1 MTVKFD
7 IGNRGVE
14 NIAVA
19 IKRIYPVVSVE
30 CRYIF
35 FVDTVG
41 GVCKCVCI
49 SLCDLLFD
57 IMKPGWE
64 HRCKNFSD

>member
-1 MTVKFD
+1 MTVEFD

-49 SLCDLLFD
+49 SLSEGLCEFV
-57 IMKPGWE
+57 
-64 HRCKNFSD
+64 

>member
-1 MTVKFD
+1 MTVEFD

-35 FVDTVG
+35 FVSVYRFPRAS
-41 GVCKCVCI
+41 VNSSNI
-49 SLCDLLFD
+49 
-57 IMKPGWE
+57 
-64 HRCKNFSD
+64 FSIL

>member
-1 MTVKFD
+1 MTVEFD

-41 GVCKCVCI
+41 GVVNVSVYRFPKASVNSSNI
-49 SLCDLLFD
+49 
-57 IMKPGWE
+57 
-64 HRCKNFSD
+64 FSIL

>member
-1 MTVKFD
+1 MTVEFD

-35 FVDTVG
+35 FMDTVG

-49 SLCDLLFD
+49 SFSESLCEFV
-57 IMKPGWE
+57 
-64 HRCKNFSD
+64 

>member
-35 FVDTVG
+35 FVEFVN
-41 GVCKCVCI
+41 VSVYRFPKASVNSSNI
-49 SLCDLLFD
+49 
-57 IMKPGWE
+57 
-64 HRCKNFSD
+64 FSIL